1 MKRLILAAGLLALA
15 APAAHA
21 LPKPN
26 LPDIGAIPGRLFP
39 QKEERRLVLFE
50 GPHYTGRAVTIRTAE
65 SNLTR
70 LHMNDRAKSARVVG
84 QWRLCEDSRLRGKCE
99 VVSADI
105 PDLAAAGLP
114 ALSSAA
120 FVRGSG
126 RPKPAEVAPVLTLYS
141 LPDFQGET
149 VALTRKSGRL
159 AKQSFNDKAM
169 SARAVGLWSVCED
182 DNYGSRCQTVE
193 GEVRN
198 LGVLRGRVSSARPGR

>member
-26 LPDIGAIPGRLFP
+26 LPDFGAIPGRIFP
-39 QKEERRLVLFE
+39 KKEERRLILFDGE
-50 GPHYTGRAVTIRTAE
+50 HYTGHAVVIRTAE

-70 LHMNDRAKSARVVG
+70 LKMNDRAKSARIVG

-99 VVSADI
+99 IVSADI

-114 ALSSAA
+114 AVSSAA

-126 RPKPAEVAPVLTLYS
+126 QPRPAKVAPVLTFYS
-141 LPDFQGET
+141 APDFQGE
-149 VALTRKSGRL
+149 VLALNRKAGRL
-159 AKQSFNDKAM
+159 AKQDFNDKAM
-169 SARAVGLWSVCED
+169 SARAVGLWRVCED
-182 DNYGSRCQTVE
+182 DNYGGRCQTVE
-193 GEVRN
+193 GEIRN
-198 LGVLRGRVSSARPGR
+198 LGTLRGRVSSARPGR